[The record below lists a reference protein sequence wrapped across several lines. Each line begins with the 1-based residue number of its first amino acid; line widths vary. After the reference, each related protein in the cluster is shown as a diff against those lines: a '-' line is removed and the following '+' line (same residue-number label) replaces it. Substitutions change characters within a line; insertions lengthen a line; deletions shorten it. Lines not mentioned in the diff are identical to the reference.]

1 MKGLVLI
8 VLALTFVSCSKD
20 QVNDAKGVF
29 VASVS
34 SAGSSAI
41 STALE
46 CSGVDAIKADLS
58 AKLSSAVKYEN
69 SSQDKSLAGSVC
81 VVAIQAV
88 MPELIGQGLDQ
99 VPAAWGCKAT
109 KLSASLQEFATGLC
123 AKL

>member
-46 CSGVDAIKADLS
+46 CSGVDAGRWDNPTTNQQFSDIRFTDARSDG
-58 AKLSSAVKYEN
+58 AN
-69 SSQDKSLAGSVC
+69 GSPRTTSETRPKNANVYF
-81 VVAIQAV
+81 VIRV
-88 MPELIGQGLDQ
+88 
-99 VPAAWGCKAT
+99 
-109 KLSASLQEFATGLC
+109 S
-123 AKL
+123 